1 MKRTIQFCL
10 FIWLSF
16 FARNS
21 YAQGAEMEI
30 RKMLQL
36 QQEAW
41 NAGDIPAYM
50 SGYWQHDSLAFIGVS
65 TTTYGW
71 KPVLDRYRKSYPDKA
86 TMGELTFS
94 ELSIHPL
101 SKGEYFAIGKWHLSR
116 NKGDV
121 GGSFHLLYRNIKG
134 KWLIVMDYTN

>member
-1 MKRTIQFCL
+1 MKTILQCCL
-10 FIWLSF
+10 ILCLTIWGS
-16 FARNS
+16 NS

-50 SGYWQHDSLAFIGVS
+50 SGYWQHDSLAFIGGNK
-65 TTTYGW
+65 TTYGW
-71 KPVLDRYRKSYPDKA
+71 KPVLERYKKSYPDKA
-86 TMGELTFS
+86 TMGELIFS
-94 ELSIHPL
+94 ELSVHAL
-101 SKGEYFAIGKWHLSR
+101 SKGEYFAVGKWHLSR
-116 NKGDV
+116 SKGDV
-121 GGSFHLLYRNIKG
+121 GGSFHLLYRKIGG